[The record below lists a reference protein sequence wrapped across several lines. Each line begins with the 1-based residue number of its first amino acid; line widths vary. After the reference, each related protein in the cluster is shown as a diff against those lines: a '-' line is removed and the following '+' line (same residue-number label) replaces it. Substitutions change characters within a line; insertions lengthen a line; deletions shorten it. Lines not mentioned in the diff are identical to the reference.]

1 MAKVLVNFQDEFLQ
15 EIDKIA
21 EVEHRTRSS
30 LIREAL
36 RRYLSQYSSQ
46 QQFQK
51 ESETKALPV
60 VPSSN
65 KTTYTIQRASWFLLA
80 YRSNLKSILVKI
92 KVVKKY

>member
-36 RRYLSQYSSQ
+36 RRYISQYNHQ
-46 QQFQK
+46 QK
-51 ESETKALPV
+51 ENDNQA
-60 VPSSN
+60 
-65 KTTYTIQRASWFLLA
+65 KTLIQ
-80 YRSNLKSILVKI
+80 NTKSIIPIQKAS
-92 KVVKKY
+92 

>member
-36 RRYLSQYSSQ
+36 RRYLSQYNNQ
-46 QQFQK
+46 QLQK
-51 ESETKALPV
+51 ENENQTKTLIPNNKVIYPVTKA
-60 VPSSN
+60 S
-65 KTTYTIQRASWFLLA
+65 
-80 YRSNLKSILVKI
+80 
-92 KVVKKY
+92 